1 MSRGS
6 SSTTMLT
13 SEASDSDSGNLCPF
27 RTKRPKHEGNFSA
40 SRFKG
45 AVEQWNGHW
54 GAQIYVNN
62 KRIWIG
68 TFESEIEAAMAYDS
82 AAMKLGRGYSRRNFP
97 RTKINSQEKNFQ
109 SQFRSEAVLDMIR
122 DGSYPSKFVN
132 YLRLQ
137 LDVGKI
143 DIHCNLVPV
152 QSNGADSC
160 RELFQKKLTPSDVGK
175 FHRLVIPKSCALRYF
190 PSFPDGADDMEV
202 VFHDKSMI
210 KWKFR
215 YCHWKSSESFV
226 LTRGWNKFVKEKE
239 LKPKD
244 VDGKVKETSEDEG
257 TAFHQL
263 DSESNVDDGK
273 VEDEFGEKAQLL
285 YGGENVRENQDSKE
299 HEGIEFVDAQRK
311 CFRLFGVQIIEI
323 ARVRVRGGSI
333 REERETAC
341 NMHVVDDELWQAG
354 VGEEEQV
361 YTEVHGV
368 LCDGRVRL
376 TKRCI
381 DDDMSLV
388 YETLCKLTHIS
399 QNSHRFRLN

>member
-1 MSRGS
+1 MSRDS

-13 SEASDSDSGNLCPF
+13 SEASDSDSSNLCPF
-27 RTKRPKHEGNFSA
+27 RTKRPRHEGNFSA

-45 AVEQWNGHW
+45 VVEQWNGHW
-54 GAQIYVNN
+54 GAQIYANN
-62 KRIWIG
+62 KRIWLG

-82 AAMKLGRGYSRRNFP
+82 AAMKLGRGDSRRNFP
-97 RTKINSQEKNFQ
+97 QTKINSQEQNFQ
-109 SQFRSEAVLDMIR
+109 SQFGSEAVLDMIR

-143 DIHCNLVPV
+143 EIHCNLVPV
-152 QSNGADSC
+152 QSNGAASC

-190 PSFPDGADDMEV
+190 PSFPDGADDIEV

-244 VDGKVKETSEDEG
+244 VVIFSLRACKDGSNEVRNSYVIDVSYSDRVESKDGKVKETSEDED
-257 TAFHQL
+257 TDAFHQL
-263 DSESNVDDGK
+263 DLESNVDDGK
-273 VEDEFGEKAQLL
+273 VEDEFEEKAQLL
-285 YGGENVRENQDSKE
+285 YDGENDRENQDSKE
-299 HEGIEFVDAQRK
+299 HEGIESVDAHQNG
-311 CFRLFGVQIIEI
+311 FRLFGVQI
-323 ARVRVRGGSI
+323 
-333 REERETAC
+333 
-341 NMHVVDDELWQAG
+341 M
-354 VGEEEQV
+354 
-361 YTEVHGV
+361 
-368 LCDGRVRL
+368 
-376 TKRCI
+376 
-381 DDDMSLV
+381 
-388 YETLCKLTHIS
+388 
-399 QNSHRFRLN
+399 